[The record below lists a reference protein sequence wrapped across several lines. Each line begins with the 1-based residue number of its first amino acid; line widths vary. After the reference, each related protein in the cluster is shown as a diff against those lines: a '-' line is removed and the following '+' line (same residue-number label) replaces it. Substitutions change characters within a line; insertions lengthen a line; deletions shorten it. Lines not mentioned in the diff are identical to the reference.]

1 MRLRVYHLIW
11 LLSLGSL
18 LLPSALVAGNDIVL
32 SDSVTQLGLAN
43 QPPKPGDSEDME
55 RFVSKS
61 GLDLLADKNRDY
73 IFIGGAKV
81 FLSSGIRS
89 YRGKLTVNTN
99 DYYKV
104 LLPLFWWS
112 QPPTNTIRRI
122 VIDPGHGGKDPGK
135 ICPLNSTCEKQLTL
149 DTAYRLKA
157 ILEKNGYEVILT
169 REKDTWLD
177 LDDRPAFAARAKA
190 DLFVSLHY
198 NSAGANDFKSSGI
211 ETYAYTPVGQASTN
225 DSNRNRAQSSAQ
237 PGNSF
242 DTFNMILAW
251 SVHRRLL
258 TNTGAEDRGVRRAKF
273 AVLRTLNCP
282 GILVEGGFVTSRT
295 EGALIS
301 DAAYRQ
307 KIAQSV
313 AEGIMDYRQRTQVHP

>member
-11 LLSLGSL
+11 LLSVGA
-18 LLPSALVAGNDIVL
+18 LLPSAFAGNDIVL
-32 SDSVTQLGLAN
+32 SDSVGQLGLAN
-43 QPPKPGDSEDME
+43 QPNKAGDSEEAE
-55 RFVSKS
+55 RFAGKN
-61 GLDLLADKNRDY
+61 GIELIAEKNRDY
-73 IFIGGAKV
+73 IFIGGTKV
-81 FLSSGIRS
+81 YLSGSIRS
-89 YRGKLTVNTN
+89 FRGKLTVQPN

-104 LLPLFWWS
+104 LLPLLWWS
-112 QPPTNTIRRI
+112 QPPSNTIRRI

-135 ICPLNSTCEKQLTL
+135 ICPLNGACEKQLTL
-149 DTAYRLKA
+149 DTALRLKA
-157 ILEKNGYEVILT
+157 ILEKNGYEVFLT

-177 LDDRPAFAARAKA
+177 LDDRPGFAGRAKA

-211 ETYAYTPVGQASTN
+211 ETYAYTPVGQSSTN
-225 DSNRNRAQSSAQ
+225 DASRAHSLSAAQ
-237 PGNSF
+237 PGNNF

-258 TNTGAEDRGVRRAKF
+258 ANTGAEDRGVRRAKF

-301 DAAYRQ
+301 DSAYRQ